1 MTRVVT
7 VKATAPRLVLVDE
20 TSKEQATDAAR
31 LHVAKYSP
39 IFARLR
45 QLAPSFPYDVFR
57 TYYRVNASNINGRAI
72 FADVY
77 RVQNHVTDDRVTIN
91 GVSRPLSE
99 IINEV
104 TPEQLAPY
112 NEIAHDLRTARDVLI
127 EPTYVIADGDTLAVD
142 LDAIERA
149 NTFEMSDYATAY
161 YNALDELATAFNKF
175 AAAVQMRSAPGIAGL
190 RRYDVGWRVDTEWV
204 LFHLPHAAKDT
215 NAN

>member
-1 MTRVVT
+1 MTRIVT
-7 VKATAPRLVLVDE
+7 AKATAPRLVLVDE
-20 TSKEQATDAAR
+20 TGRDLAVSAAQS
-31 LHVAKYSP
+31 HVAAYSP

-91 GVSRPLSE
+91 GVSHPLSA

-104 TPEQLAPY
+104 SPEQLAPY
-112 NEIAHDLRTARDVLI
+112 DEIARDLRTARAVII

-149 NTFEMSDYATAY
+149 NTFEMTDGATAY
-161 YNALDELATAFNKF
+161 YNALDQLAAAFNTF
-175 AAAVQMRSAPGIAGL
+175 AQSVQMRSAPSVGGL

-204 LFHLPHAAKDT
+204 LFHLPHAQKGE
-215 NAN
+215 

>member
-7 VKATAPRLVLVDE
+7 VKATVPRLVLVAE

-45 QLAPSFPYDVFR
+45 QVAPSFPYDVFR
-57 TYYRVNASNINGRAI
+57 TYYRSDASNIYGRGI

-77 RVQNHVTDDRVTIN
+77 RAQNNIVGDVVMID
-91 GVSRPLSE
+91 GLARPLSE

-112 NEIAHDLRTARDVLI
+112 NEIAAELKAARAVVVAS
-127 EPTYVIADGDTLAVD
+127 TYVVEDGDTLAVD

-149 NTFEMSDYATAY
+149 NTFEMSDFATAY

-175 AAAVQMRSAPGIAGL
+175 AAAVQMRSAPGVAGL

-204 LFHLPHAAKDT
+204 LFHLPHATKGE
-215 NAN
+215 

>member
-20 TSKEQATDAAR
+20 TGRDLAMSAAQS
-31 LHVAKYSP
+31 HVAAYSP

-57 TYYRVNASNINGRAI
+57 TYYRVNASNINGRSI

-112 NEIAHDLRTARDVLI
+112 DEIARDLRTARAVII
-127 EPTYVIADGDTLAVD
+127 EPTCVIADGDTLAVD
-142 LDAIERA
+142 LDAIERV
-149 NTFEMSDYATAY
+149 NTFEMTDDATAY
-161 YNALDELATAFNKF
+161 YNALGQLAASFDAF
-175 AAAVQMRSAPGIAGL
+175 AQSVQMRSAPRVDGL
-190 RRYDVGWRVDTEWV
+190 RRTDIGWRVDTEWI
-204 LFHLPHAAKDT
+204 LFHLPHAAKGE
-215 NAN
+215 